1 MDFENVHRTFT
12 RHHVGTWIRARLN
25 EPERQDLVTA
35 VKWKAARRRDDPIHR
50 SYGVHTAHLQHI
62 QAL

>member
-1 MDFENVHRTFT
+1 
-12 RHHVGTWIRARLN
+12 
-25 EPERQDLVTA
+25 LVTA
-35 VKWKAARRRDDPIHR
+35 VKWEAARRRDDPIHR